1 MLIDFFMTLKRAKVP
16 VSMREL
22 MDLIVAMKKGLV
34 FANIDQFYILSRAIM
49 VKDEIHYD
57 KFDVAFGVFFRG
69 LDSLEGIMEAL
80 IPDDWIRKAFAE
92 SLSDEEKAAIESMG
106 GLEKLIEEFKK
117 RLEEQ
122 DERHEGGNKWIGT
135 GGTSPFGN
143 GGFNPEGIRVGG
155 DGNENFRAVKV
166 WEQRDFKDLD
176 DNVEIGT
183 REIKMALR
191 KLRKFAR
198 TGAHEE
204 LDIDDTIA
212 STARN
217 AGMLDIKMVPERHN
231 SVKVLIFFDVGG
243 SMDPHVKVCEE
254 LFSAVRSE
262 FKHLEYFYFHNFIYE
277 SMWKDNYRRNNE
289 RIATWDIL
297 HKYAADY
304 KIIFVGDASMAPYEV
319 ANVGGSIEHDNEESG
334 AAWMQ
339 RFAEV
344 YDKIIWLNPQTE
356 DTWEYSTSISMVQHL
371 VEDKMFP
378 LTLRGLDE
386 GITYLNRS

>member
-34 FANIDQFYILSRAIM
+34 FADIDQFYILSRAIM
-49 VKDEIHYD
+49 VKDETHYD
-57 KFDVAFGVFFRG
+57 KFDVAFGAFFRG

-80 IPDDWIRKAFAE
+80 IPDDWIRKAFTD
-92 SLSDEEKAAIESMG
+92 SLSDEEKAAIESLG

-198 TGAHEE
+198 TGAEEE

-212 STARN
+212 ATARN
-217 AGMLDIKMVPERHN
+217 GGLLDIKMVPERHN
-231 SVKVLIFFDVGG
+231 SIKVLIFFDVGG

-254 LFSAVRSE
+254 LFSAVRTE

-277 SMWKDNYRRNNE
+277 SVWSDNFRRNNE
-289 RIATWDIL
+289 RTATWDIL

-339 RFAEV
+339 RFTEV
-344 YDKIIWLNPQTE
+344 YDNIIWLNPQTE

-371 VEDKMFP
+371 LDDKMFP

-386 GITYLNRS
+386 GITYLNR